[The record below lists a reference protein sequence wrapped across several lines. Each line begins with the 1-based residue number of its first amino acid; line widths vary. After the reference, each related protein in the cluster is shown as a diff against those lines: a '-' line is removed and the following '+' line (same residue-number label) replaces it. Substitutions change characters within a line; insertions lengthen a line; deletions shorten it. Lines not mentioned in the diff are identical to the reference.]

1 MADPIKP
8 ITPKEIEDNL
18 VDIFPEAVIQAF
30 NELLKEN
37 YKVNGP
43 TTFKL
48 SDVESRIKLI
58 DPKANIR
65 KLIDKGKLDVEP
77 LYRQHGWEV
86 KYESPGFRDASFD
99 EYFSFKK
106 KK

>member
-86 KYESPGFRDASFD
+86 EYESPDRGESFE
-99 EYFSFKK
+99 EYFSFEKK
-106 KK
+106 K

>member
-18 VDIFPEAVIQAF
+18 VDIFPDAVIQAF
-30 NELLKEN
+30 NALIKEN
-37 YKVNGP
+37 YKVNGE
-43 TTFKL
+43 TTFTL
-48 SDVESRIKLI
+48 QDVKKTIKLI
-58 DPKANIR
+58 DPKVNIT
-65 KLIDKGKLDVEP
+65 KLIDNGKLDVEP
-77 LYRQHGWEV
+77 LYRQYGWEV
-86 KYESPGFRDASFD
+86 EYESPDRDESFD